1 MTIPRRRRPIA
12 LLLLLA
18 VCANAHAGSP
28 NAGSAHAVSANGNPD
43 AGLYG
48 SFDFDDAFDTAY
60 LSVCGSVPGSDGC
73 YGSATLS
80 GFGRIGAM
88 MESSAVVTANLGTV
102 SREIFVVDQA
112 VGGGTSTAMS
122 LSVYRLTI
130 VVNAPEAACTLVL
143 LKTIPLPNTGGLN
156 AHTYMA
162 ANAHY
167 LFIGTDQDPYA
178 VRVNAV
184 SYVVSKAPGPT
195 PPTKVSSIT
204 ADDYGYVDV
213 TFGSLG
219 GSGAVRAYDSAGTD
233 LGLTSG
239 EAFKLGSGQGL
250 STTDVLATQV
260 ADVPAIVRYHPSAND
275 VAATNPNPDAGLSID
290 YGFDPTFRTVT
301 WKLCGSVPGS
311 SGCYGNGTIGT
322 FGHIGAMVQ
331 GLVSID
337 KTNDI
342 VRRDLYIFD
351 QAVGGGSSTTV
362 GLYVYRM
369 TETIAAPNPDATRES
384 TVSARALP
392 QPVVPRSAALLVAL
406 GAGLHG
412 DSDGLARTIGRREA
426 RNRTVFS
433 GKSAVV
439 RRRNEMHSRCQGSRI
454 HRRVCARWRIVMH
467 IAAQH
472 ILTPERQPQAELVGD
487 RPG

>member
-1 MTIPRRRRPIA
+1 
-12 LLLLLA
+12 
-18 VCANAHAGSP
+18 
-28 NAGSAHAVSANGNPD
+28 
-43 AGLYG
+43 
-48 SFDFDDAFDTAY
+48 
-60 LSVCGSVPGSDGC
+60 
-73 YGSATLS
+73 
-80 GFGRIGAM
+80 
-88 MESSAVVTANLGTV
+88 
-102 SREIFVVDQA
+102 
-112 VGGGTSTAMS
+112 MS

-369 TETIAAPNPDATRES
+369 TETIAAPNV
-384 TVSARALP
+384 TVTVNKIKSLGLP
-392 QPVVPRSAALLVAL
+392 LVGGANAKSFIAGDQSSVYTGTDQNSDDEQVDKSSYGYFAL
-406 GAGLHG
+406 GGFSPPSPASGITTDQYGFVAVTFGGISGADGFFVLDPDG
-412 DSDGLARTIGRREA
+412 GTFSDGGGSAFLLGTVQAFSTADVSMDITPLAKAPRP
-426 RNRTVFS
+426 
-433 GKSAVV
+433 
-439 RRRNEMHSRCQGSRI
+439 I
-454 HRRVCARWRIVMH
+454 HVNYH
-467 IAAQH
+467 PKQ
-472 ILTPERQPQAELVGD
+472 
-487 RPG
+487 